1 MSPALA
7 NDGVSSIMVLLVV
20 LLAMML
26 FAVIRAPEWEGS
38 SEEDAR
44 PQPATAAPSRPTDLQ
59 ARAAALLPAMRAPGQ
74 PPGDAATMHVP
85 AVATRQPGQAG
96 YAARHVARPVPGEGM
111 IPRPTVSGEPPWG
124 PARKP
129 LGIRWAGAL
138 SFVPGRMVFAP
149 ALEICSVK
157 HSPACPREAE

>member
-1 MSPALA
+1 MSTALA

-26 FAVIRAPEWEGS
+26 FAVIRAPGWEGS
-38 SEEDAR
+38 PEEDAR

-74 PPGDAATMHVP
+74 PPGHAATMHVP

-96 YAARHVARPVPGEGM
+96 YAARHVAGPVPGKGT
-111 IPRPTVSGEPPWG
+111 IPRPAVSGGPPWE
-124 PARKP
+124 PAYKP
-129 LGIRWAGAL
+129 LGIQ
-138 SFVPGRMVFAP
+138 
-149 ALEICSVK
+149 
-157 HSPACPREAE
+157 